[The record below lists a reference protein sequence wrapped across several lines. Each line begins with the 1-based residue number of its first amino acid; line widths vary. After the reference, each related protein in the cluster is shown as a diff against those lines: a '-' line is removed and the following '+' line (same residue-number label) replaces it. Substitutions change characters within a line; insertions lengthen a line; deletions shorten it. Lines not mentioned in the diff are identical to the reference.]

1 MSFQSKLIKDYKK
14 KGYIVL
20 KHIRCNENGF
30 PDLQIMKDGVSVFIE
45 CKEGNDTIKPLQ
57 RYQIDRL
64 ISKGFEAYCLH
75 ETKGVIYPV
84 DNEKIKKNESKT
96 KI

>member
-1 MSFQSKLIKDYKK
+1 MSFQSKLITDYKK
-14 KGYIVL
+14 QGYIVL

-30 PDLQIMKDGVSVFIE
+30 PDLQIMKDGVSIFIE
-45 CKEGNDTIKPLQ
+45 CKEGNDNIKPLQ

-75 ETKGVIYPV
+75 ESKGKIYPI
-84 DNEKIKKNESKT
+84 DKEIAKNKEFL
-96 KI
+96 